1 LDENGERVSMEIDD
15 KDLEIFDKDDDDS
28 DDEDES
34 EFYMIFIL
42 IIILGKSTKRRF
54 RRNKKK

>member
-1 LDENGERVSMEIDD
+1 MDENGERVSIEIDD

-34 EFYMIFIL
+34 EFLYDIYL
-42 IIILGKSTKRRF
+42 NIILGKSTKRRF